1 MRKKLYDTRE
11 FTVRY
16 RLLALDLDGTIVNHD
31 LGIDQRVRTAIANA
45 QAAGVIVTLATG
57 RMFGAA
63 MPFATTLNIHQP
75 LICYQGAVIRDAPHG
90 HIRYAATMPGAS
102 TAHAVQLILERD
114 IFVVA
119 YIDEVLHIAE
129 RRPELD
135 LYLSY
140 HPEGA
145 EVRLCDDLA
154 AVVATHPATKLL
166 FVAQPDIV
174 GPTLDFL
181 KTQVGDQLVTTR
193 SHQLFG
199 ELTAM
204 GVSKGHALA
213 ELAQQLGIAQHEVVA
228 IGDQENDIEMVRW
241 AGLGLAMGN
250 AIAPLKAV
258 AKQVI
263 PSIDDA
269 GVAWAIEHLILTQ
282 TTTPPRK
289 DP

>member
-1 MRKKLYDTRE
+1 MRETLYDTRE
-11 FTVRY
+11 FIVRY

-102 TAHAVQLILERD
+102 TAHAVRLILERD

-145 EVRLCDDLA
+145 EVRLCEDLA

-166 FVAQPDIV
+166 FVAHCWADARLSQNT
-174 GPTLDFL
+174 GGRPT
-181 KTQVGDQLVTTR
+181 
-193 SHQLFG
+193 
-199 ELTAM
+199 
-204 GVSKGHALA
+204 GHHSFTPAL
-213 ELAQQLGIAQHEVVA
+213 
-228 IGDQENDIEMVRW
+228 W
-241 AGLGLAMGN
+241 
-250 AIAPLKAV
+250 
-258 AKQVI
+258 
-263 PSIDDA
+263 
-269 GVAWAIEHLILTQ
+269 
-282 TTTPPRK
+282 
-289 DP
+289 